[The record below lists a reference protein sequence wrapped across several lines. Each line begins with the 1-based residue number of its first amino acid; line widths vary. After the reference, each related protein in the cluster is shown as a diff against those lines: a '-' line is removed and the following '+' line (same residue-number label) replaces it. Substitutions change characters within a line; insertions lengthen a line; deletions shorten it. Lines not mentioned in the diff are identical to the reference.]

1 MLAQLEFSLI
11 FSHVILGLKLKLEK
25 VIKVSSSFSTFHF
38 RPNKCSFKN
47 FLSPKNRKIFDL
59 ELLKR
64 VKKSLRIYFLA
75 HTEKLSNGRLFY
87 TERYLDSLYYVCV
100 LCTKYSRINC
110 TEHTKKENLAR
121 KRSSLNQRRGRRSV
135 LVSYS
140 IPKIVVCSKL
150 SKEFFSR
157 CSSYLVSLLLSFL
170 HFL

>member
-11 FSHVILGLKLKLEK
+11 FSHVILGLKLELEK

-38 RPNKCSFKN
+38 RPNKCSFKK
-47 FLSPKNRKIFDL
+47 FVSPKNRKIFDL

-64 VKKSLRIYFLA
+64 GKKILANLFSRTYREAVKWEIVLHRKIPWQF
-75 HTEKLSNGRLFY
+75 
-87 TERYLDSLYYVCV
+87 V
-100 LCTKYSRINC
+100 LCLYFMYKIFAIFC